1 MTKSG
6 ATIQLV
12 SRHRVN
18 AACAPAVAG
27 PEPCFPTGIG
37 AACAP
42 FATVQAACTPMATAQ
57 AGCTPEALG
66 PRDARP
72 RLAGAACTPMMLVN

>member
-18 AACAPAVAG
+18 AECSPAVTSVAACGPSVTGRGACSPDATARSARQELGAAAKCAP
-27 PEPCFPTGIG
+27 G
-37 AACAP
+37 A
-42 FATVQAACTPMATAQ
+42 F
-57 AGCTPEALG
+57 
-66 PRDARP
+66 
-72 RLAGAACTPMMLVN
+72 